1 MRKRV
6 LKKKKIFE
14 KEKNYLKKKM
24 SIKKALILSIEKDD
38 DDHSVED
45 LLQDLEK
52 AIQKRGDSSHLLH
65 EIDDNFELNRSFDQG
80 KNKKKIDDDDNEDEF
95 DEDFVLKEIEFCESD
110 EEMKELSEI
119 EESKLLFS
127 NENAYKFL
135 YRKSVRKS
143 FIMMKIIKKFLT
155 ITNSEDHKKLKEN
168 YREMNRKFD
177 AQLKE
182 NLALRKEKNE
192 LISQNT
198 EQNYKMKKISHK
210 FEELN
215 SELNLYKGDTKA
227 LKNLDFETIA
237 NIERKFNESI
247 RNINEF
253 KTNVNKI
260 NLIFI
265 EISQI

>member
-1 MRKRV
+1 M
-6 LKKKKIFE
+6 
-14 KEKNYLKKKM
+14 KNY
-24 SIKKALILSIEKDD
+24 

-45 LLQDLEK
+45 LLQDLEI
-52 AIQKRGDSSHLLH
+52 AIQKRGESSHLLH
-65 EIDDNFELNRSFDQG
+65 EIDDNFQLNHSFDQE
-80 KNKKKIDDDDNEDEF
+80 KNKEKIQDDDNEDEF
-95 DEDFVLKEIEFCESD
+95 DEDFILKEIEFCESE

-127 NENAYKFL
+127 NENSYKFL

-143 FIMMKIIKKFLT
+143 FIMMKIIKKFLI

-168 YREMNRKFD
+168 YREITKKLE
-177 AQLKE
+177 AQIKE
-182 NLALRKEKNE
+182 NLLLRKEKNE
-192 LISQNT
+192 LITQNT
-198 EQNYKMKKISHK
+198 EQNNKIKKNSHK
-210 FEELN
+210 YEELY

-260 NLIFI
+260 NKNFI
-265 EISQI
+265 EFSQILQ